1 MSDAIDKLKDYISKL
16 PAAEKKE
23 VLDYIFSR
31 YGSLAIKGLYGG
43 PAPASSNCPTCGKPY

>member
-1 MSDAIDKLKDYISKL
+1 MSDATDKLKEYISKL
-16 PAAEKKE
+16 PPAEKKE

-31 YGSLAIKGLYGG
+31 YGSIAIKGLYGG